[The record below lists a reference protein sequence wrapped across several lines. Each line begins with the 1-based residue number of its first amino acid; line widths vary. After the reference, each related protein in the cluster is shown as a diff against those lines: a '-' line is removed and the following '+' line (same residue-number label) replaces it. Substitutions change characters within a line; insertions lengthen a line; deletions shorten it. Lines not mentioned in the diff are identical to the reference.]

1 MPHFIVLHF
10 INYVCLRATRALSLA
25 LKSVRACVRSLAL
38 SLLSAAFGAADV
50 GSRLWHCFI
59 YQSIIFAARSEFQ
72 LIFRHKLLIT
82 SPSSRLLSPP
92 RPLAVLPALLLL
104 EMNVT

>member
-1 MPHFIVLHF
+1 MPHFIVLHS

-38 SLLSAAFGAADV
+38 PLLSAAFGAADV

-92 RPLAVLPALLLL
+92 RPAPWQCYLRYFCLR
-104 EMNVT
+104 